1 MQVILLDKIGNL
13 GGLGD
18 QVNVKSGYAR
28 NFLIPQGK
36 VVMATKE
43 NVAMFETRRAELE
56 AKVAEQLA
64 AAEARAETVNTLEG
78 VTIASKAG
86 DEGKLFGSIGT
97 RDIADAI
104 TAAGVAVV
112 KSEVRLPE
120 GALRNIGEFEVSIQL
135 HSEVFATAKISIVAT
150 A

>member
-36 VVMATKE
+36 AVMATKD

-104 TAAGVAVV
+104 TAAGVAVA

-135 HSEVFATAKISIVAT
+135 HSEVFATAKIAIVA
-150 A
+150 AE